1 MRKDGWPVA
10 GTRTRQWRPREDGL
24 PVSARRLAAATG
36 PYDVAVV
43 PAIAKLPVSLPSRVL
58 ADAEEATRAMAA
70 FDAVAARTLTPYTSI
85 LLRSESAASSRI
97 EDLTASAR
105 AIAEAEIG
113 ENAKVNP
120 ATILAN
126 VAAMEAALE
135 ASQRFT
141 ERGLQGI
148 LEMHRVLMEPS
159 WPAIA
164 GRWREQQVWIG
175 GTGLGPVGADFVP
188 PEPGDVPSAM
198 ADLQDFM
205 ERDDLSPLVHA
216 AVAHAQ
222 FETIHPF
229 VDGNGRTGRALLHA
243 HLRHT
248 GVTTS
253 VAIPI
258 STGLLVQRE
267 RYFAALTSY
276 REGDLEPI
284 VTCLTRA
291 ASDAVE
297 TGSRLL
303 DDLAATRQGWSVLVR
318 ARADSTVWRVLDV
331 LVRRPV
337 VTADVLAR
345 ELGVS
350 TVTARNH
357 LRDLVAAGI
366 LRESTGRSRNR
377 VWRAPDVLAVLDA
390 YAEGVGRRA

>member
-1 MRKDGWPVA
+1 MRKDPWPVVA
-10 GTRTRQWRPREDGL
+10 TRTRYWRPREGGVQ
-24 PVSARRLAAATG
+24 VSSRRLAAATG
-36 PYDVAVV
+36 DYEVAVV
-43 PAIAKLPVSLPSRVL
+43 PPIAEVPVWLPPRLL
-58 ADAEEATRAMAA
+58 AAAEEATRAMAA

-113 ENAKVNP
+113 ENAKANP
-120 ATILAN
+120 ALILAN
-126 VAAMEAALE
+126 VQAMEGALE
-135 ASQRFT
+135 ASRRLAEQ
-141 ERGLQGI
+141 GLAGI
-148 LEMHRVLMEPS
+148 LAMHRALMAPS

-164 GRWREQQVWIG
+164 GRWREHQVWIG
-175 GTGLGPVGADFVP
+175 GTGLGPVGAEFVP
-188 PEPGDVPSAM
+188 PEPRDVPAAM
-198 ADLQDFM
+198 ADLQRFLA
-205 ERDDLSPLVHA
+205 RDDVSPLVHA
-216 AVAHAQ
+216 AIAHAQ

-243 HLRHT
+243 HLRHA

-276 REGDLEPI
+276 REGDLESI
-284 VTCLTRA
+284 VACLTQA
-291 ASDAVE
+291 ASDAVD
-297 TGSRLL
+297 TGGRLL
-303 DDLAATRQGWSVLVR
+303 DDLAATRQGWSALVR

-337 VTADVLAR
+337 VTAEVLRR

-350 TVTARNH
+350 TVTARIH

-390 YAEGVGRRA
+390 DAEGVGRRT